1 MLFINADREYHEGRA
16 QNELL
21 PQHIE
26 KIVSAYQAFGDVAN
40 FAKVVTHS
48 EVKDNDYNLNI
59 PRYADNTPGLEPQ
72 DVRAHLHGGIPLCEI
87 DAKHALFSA
96 HGLNPR
102 NLLTSGDDGYFV
114 FADTVRSRSD
124 LTQYIAEDRGVA
136 DKEGAL
142 RRAVNVWWEDR
153 QDAVASLAATQRLME
168 LRTDLLSSFDNAASP
183 LGRLDR
189 FEVAGVIASWWGE
202 NYTDLK
208 TIAARGCIGL
218 ISAWESSILSQ
229 LEDREST
236 DKNVKK
242 LASRDDPLNHKLVR
256 YILPQYLD
264 QISALQADR
273 ANFEARLKS
282 PDGADDDGDDP
293 DRQEGSAD
301 LTADEAEAVRKA
313 LAATE
318 KQLKVLQ
325 QQFVT
330 RLQEAC
336 TNLDEPAAR
345 DLIISILKA
354 ELQSIIDRYVAQHR
368 AVLILAFET
377 WWDKYAVP
385 LPAIEHD
392 LAEATARLRRLTVG
406 LGYDS

>member
-1 MLFINADREYHEGRA
+1 MG
-16 QNELL
+16 
-21 PQHIE
+21 
-26 KIVSAYQAFGDVAN
+26 
-40 FAKVVTHS
+40 
-48 EVKDNDYNLNI
+48 
-59 PRYADNTPGLEPQ
+59 
-72 DVRAHLHGGIPLCEI
+72 
-87 DAKHALFSA
+87 
-96 HGLNPR
+96 
-102 NLLTSGDDGYFV
+102 
-114 FADTVRSRSD
+114 
-124 LTQYIAEDRGVA
+124 
-136 DKEGAL
+136 
-142 RRAVNVWWEDR
+142 EDR

-293 DRQEGSAD
+293 DQQEGSAD
-301 LTADEAEAVRKA
+301 LTADEAKAVRKA

-325 QQFVT
+325 QQFVVPPGG
-330 RLQEAC
+330 LHKPPMS
-336 TNLDEPAAR
+336 L
-345 DLIISILKA
+345 L
-354 ELQSIIDRYVAQHR
+354 
-368 AVLILAFET
+368 LA
-377 WWDKYAVP
+377 
-385 LPAIEHD
+385 I
-392 LAEATARLRRLTVG
+392 
-406 LGYDS
+406 